1 MFENENIVTGP
12 IEDDDTILPDGW
24 AEGDDIFADDEWT
37 DDEQADES
45 AAEPENESDEG
56 SVEETDDSA
65 PTTEQENVS
74 DDSGETQ
81 EEAPTTE
88 PETEVKPNTKH
99 KFKATFDREEREVEI
114 DLDADLP
121 TIWQKAQVTERVQ
134 AKLANANPKLERA
147 ERLARSLGYDNF
159 EAMLTGAE
167 ENYIDSEVKRLTA
180 DGGNEEMA
188 KFYVKQ
194 KMEAE
199 AAKLTIEPD
208 DKPDNTAQPAA
219 ANKHDPRADFN
230 ALIQARPDLAGK
242 PIPREVLTAYGAGK
256 NLLAAYTDY
265 EVRQAKA
272 EAEKVRTEAA
282 KVRKEN
288 EIYKQNAASAA
299 KAPVKGVSGGGATD
313 TKPKDPFEEG
323 FDSDYY

>member
-1 MFENENIVTGP
+1 MNTEMENNIANPEEEETM
-12 IEDDDTILPDGW
+12 LPDGW

-56 SVEETDDSA
+56 FVEETEDTA
-65 PTTEQENVS
+65 PTTEQETVS

-134 AKLANANPKLERA
+134 AKLAKANPVLERA
-147 ERLARSLGYDNF
+147 ERLSRSLGYENF
-159 EAMLTGAE
+159 EAMLNGAE
-167 ENYIDSEVKRLTA
+167 ENYVESEVNRLKA
-180 DGGNEEMA
+180 EGANEEMA
-188 KFYVKQ
+188 KDYVTR
-194 KMEAE
+194 KMAAA
-199 AAKLTIEPD
+199 AAKPD
-208 DKPDNTAQPAA
+208 TETGNSDHASDNTGSGNAR
-219 ANKHDPRADFN
+219 DFRADATELF
-230 ALIQARPDLAGK
+230 QARPDLAGK
-242 PIPREVLTAYGAGK
+242 PLPREVLVAYSAGK
-256 NLLAAYTDY
+256 NLLAAYTEY

-272 EAEKVRTEAA
+272 EADTARKEAA

-313 TKPKDPFEEG
+313 TKAKDPFEEG